1 MPARKLLSSTRVVHD
16 ASQWRYMK
24 KREPI
29 PEIATVVRRWMPDAS
44 DAELKEATIN
54 LRCYLAVVYRIF
66 LRLEAEGKLPEPRD
80 NFRKDDTV
88 NS

>member
-1 MPARKLLSSTRVVHD
+1 MPACKLLSSTKTRRD
-16 ASQWRYMK
+16 TSQWLHMK

-54 LRCYLAVVYRIF
+54 LRRYLSVVYRIF

-80 NFRKDDTV
+80 NLGEDDTV
-88 NS
+88 KS